1 MKLAERHVIKKNSPM
16 YSEIDSWA
24 FKSKNLYNQAN
35 YQIRQKFIFER
46 VYLTYPE
53 VDKLLKNSDCYRAL
67 PAKVAQAILMKL
79 SLNWQSFFA
88 ANAEYN
94 DHPEKFKARPRLPKY
109 KHKSSGRNILIYNSQ
124 AISKVE
130 LKAGYILPSKM
141 KGVKVYTLQSQVN
154 EVRIVPRYGY
164 YMMEVVHEKEPE
176 FKEVNPQLVAAI
188 DIGVD
193 NLATVTSNLE
203 GFVPILVNGRPLKNL
218 NQYFNKRKAELQK
231 ILGSEAATSQQLERM
246 TVNRNFRVDDYL
258 HKSSRYIIDT
268 LVANEIGTLVIG
280 HNNGWKQDVN
290 IGAVNNQNFVQIPFS
305 RFINQL
311 TYKAQ
316 LVGINVYVSEESY
329 TSKASFLDGDEIP
342 TYDPQSKVKYKFSG
356 RRIHRGLYR
365 TGKKRLI
372 NADVNGSYNI
382 LRKAIPNAFSYGT
395 GATVVQPVRV
405 TPAK

>member
-1 MKLAERHVIKKNSPM
+1 MRLAERHASKKNSPM

-79 SLNWQSFFA
+79 DKNWQSFFA

-109 KHKSSGRNILIYNSQ
+109 KHKDKGRNLLISNSQ

-130 LKAGYILPSKM
+130 LKAGYIVPSKM

-164 YMMEVVHEKEPE
+164 YMMEVVYEKEPE
-176 FKEVNPQLVAAI
+176 IKEVNPDNVAAI

-231 ILGSEAATSQQLERM
+231 ILGSDSATSRQLESL

-268 LVANEIGTLVIG
+268 LVANSIGTLVIG

-290 IGAVNNQNFVQIPFS
+290 NGAVNNQNFVQIPFS

-316 LVGINVYVSEESY
+316 LVGINVYISEESY
-329 TSKASFLDGDEIP
+329 TSKASFLDRDEIP

>member
-1 MKLAERHVIKKNSPM
+1 
-16 YSEIDSWA
+16 
-24 FKSKNLYNQAN
+24 
-35 YQIRQKFIFER
+35 
-46 VYLTYPE
+46 
-53 VDKLLKNSDCYRAL
+53 
-67 PAKVAQAILMKL
+67 
-79 SLNWQSFFA
+79 
-88 ANAEYN
+88 
-94 DHPEKFKARPRLPKY
+94 
-109 KHKSSGRNILIYNSQ
+109 
-124 AISKVE
+124 
-130 LKAGYILPSKM
+130 M

-203 GFVPILVNGRPLKNL
+203 GFIPILVNGRPLKNL

-231 ILGSEAATSQQLERM
+231 ILASVAATSQQLERM

-316 LVGINVYVSEESY
+316 LVGINVYVSSESY